1 MFFTTWLPCVY
12 LSLTLDIGSQEV
24 DDLNAGDEDLLVN
37 GHVCELWGL
46 GVDGGELVGVD
57 GAPLVNG
64 VTDNV
69 DDPAQGLLSHGD
81 LDGGAGVDD
90 RLAADQT
97 LRTVHGDRPHSVLS
111 QVLGNCGVENTGKP
125 F

>member
-1 MFFTTWLPCVY
+1 MAAMCLS

-24 DDLNAGDEDLLVN
+24 NDLDASDEDLLVD

-46 GVDGGELVGVD
+46 CVDGGKLVGVD
-57 GAPLVNG
+57 GSPLVNG
-64 VTDNV
+64 VADDV
-69 DDPAQGLLSHGD
+69 DDPAQGLLAHGD

-97 LRTVHGDRPHSVLS
+97 LRTVHGNRPHSVLS
-111 QVLGNCGVENTGKP
+111 QVLGNCVKNRGKTLKSVK
-125 F
+125 